1 MAASTLAY
9 VSDGLKANYKFL
21 SFRDFENE
29 FQEYKRQEA
38 EMAKR
43 KTTEQKMEDATKVID
58 SAISALQDIRWM
70 LKHYDGDPADLV
82 VISDDYKTARDAM
95 LKLKELRVL
104 G

>member
-1 MAASTLAY
+1 MAVSTLACI
-9 VSDGLKANYKFL
+9 SDGLKLHYSL
-21 SFRDFENE
+21 SSFSSYEREFE
-29 FQEYKRQEA
+29 EYKGQEA

-43 KTTEQKMEDATKVID
+43 RAMEQKMEDATKVID

-70 LKHYDGDPADLV
+70 LKHYDGDPTDLT

-95 LKLKELRVL
+95 LKLKELKVI

>member
-1 MAASTLAY
+1 MAASTIAS
-9 VSDGLKANYKFL
+9 VTDGLKAHYKFS
-21 SFRDFENE
+21 SFRHFENE
-29 FQEYKRQEA
+29 FEVYKREQE

-43 KTTEQKMEDATKVID
+43 KTTEQNMEDATKVID

-70 LKHYDGDPADLV
+70 MKHYDGDPADLT
-82 VISDDYKTARDAM
+82 VISDYFKAARDAM

>member
-9 VSDGLKANYKFL
+9 VSDGLKARYKFS
-21 SFRDFENE
+21 SFRDFESE

-58 SAISALQDIRWM
+58 SIISLLQDIRWM
-70 LKHYDGDPADLV
+70 LKHYDGDPTDLA
-82 VISDDYKTARDAM
+82 VISDYYKTARDAM
-95 LKLKELRVL
+95 LKLKELNVL